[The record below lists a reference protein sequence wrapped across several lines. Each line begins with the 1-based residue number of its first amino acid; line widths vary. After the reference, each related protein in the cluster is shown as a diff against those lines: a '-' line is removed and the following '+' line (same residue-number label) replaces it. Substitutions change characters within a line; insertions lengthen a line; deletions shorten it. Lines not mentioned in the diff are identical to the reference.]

1 MVRKLIIL
9 GIDGMDWDVVQRYKD
24 DMPNLYGLME
34 ENGFPRMRS
43 VFPADTTPA
52 WSTIYTG
59 LDPSE
64 HGIIN
69 FVNVGAKTN
78 TYKPLVFDDSAFKGR
93 TFWDVLNRTGFSCAV
108 ILPMNIKEGW
118 QIDGLM
124 ITRPHE
130 GRIRVYPE
138 SKTTVYQPNEKAG
151 NEDHHGEYEGRHGQD

>member
-1 MVRKLIIL
+1 MVKKLIIL
-9 GIDGMDWDVVQRYKD
+9 GIDGMDWDVVDRYQD
-24 DMPNLYGLME
+24 QMPNLYGLMKR
-34 ENGFPRMRS
+34 NGFPRLRS

-69 FVNVGAKTN
+69 FVNVGARDN
-78 TYKPLVFDDSAFKGR
+78 TYKPLVFHDDVFRGR
-93 TFWDVLNRTGFSCAV
+93 TFWDVLNQRGFSCAV

-124 ITRPHE
+124 ITRPYE
-130 GRIRVYPE
+130 GKIQVYPQ
-138 SKTTVYQPNEKAG
+138 SKASEYAPNQQILGTE
-151 NEDHHGEYEGRHGQD
+151 